1 MTMDP
6 SLSHTADLL
15 RRWHGGDRGALEQL
29 VAQHLPWI
37 QDYVHRRLGPLLRR
51 RGQTQDFVQEAMV
64 DVLQYGPRFVLSDQ
78 AQFRALLGRIVE
90 NTLRDQF
97 EWHTAKKR
105 AVGRE
110 HALPSGSVVDLDSRA
125 RSATQPMEA
134 AARSESQEWIRLALE
149 LLDPEDRKVLLLRE
163 WHGLSF
169 AEVGQELGMQENTA
183 RMRFQRALPKLA
195 AKVRELRDGRL
206 PDLVGE

>member
-1 MTMDP
+1 MTMDDA
-6 SLSHTADLL
+6 SLSQTADLL
-15 RRWHGGDRGALEQL
+15 RRWHAGDRQALDL
-29 VAQHLPWI
+29 LIAQHLPWL
-37 QDYVHRRLGPLLRR
+37 QEHVRRRLGPLLRR

-64 DVLQYGPRFVLSDQ
+64 DVLRYGPRFVLSDQ

-105 AVGRE
+105 AVQRE
-110 HALPSGSVVDLDSRA
+110 DALPSGSVVDLDSGARA
-125 RSATQPMEA
+125 VTRPWEA
-134 AARSESQEWIRLALE
+134 AERSESQEWIRLALE
-149 LLDPEDRKVLLLRE
+149 LLEPEDRKVLLLRE

-169 AEVGQELGMQENTA
+169 QEVGKELGMQENTA

-195 AKVRELRDGRL
+195 HKVRELRDGRL
-206 PDLVGE
+206 PDLVP